1 MKRYQTL
8 VVIFLLAIFI
18 SPVWALDP
26 VAPKSERRYGQVAVH
41 SPLPSS
47 DTCQIV
53 AKTGSFQQSF
63 KPEETIKVPVGDYT
77 VKVKLQDQEWSK
89 AITVHPTERT
99 DVFVTGY
106 GNLKV
111 SSPDPATDMV
121 EVLDKSGKQVA
132 SYHPTTVK
140 TLPVGNYSVI
150 VKMQLSRRKSTQ
162 VRQDNVSIMTNAT
175 REIVAALE

>member
-1 MKRYQTL
+1 MRKYKTL
-8 VVIFLLAIFI
+8 VVFLLALIAF
-18 SPVWALDP
+18 PALALDP
-26 VAPKSERRYGQVAVH
+26 VAPKSERRYGQIAVH
-41 SPLPSS
+41 SPLPGS

-77 VKVKLQDQEWSK
+77 VKVKLQDQDWSK
-89 AITVHPTERT
+89 NITVHPTERT

-111 SSPDPATDMV
+111 SSPDPALDVV
-121 EVLDKSGKQVA
+121 EVLDQSGKQVA
-132 SYHPTTVK
+132 NFHPSTVK

-150 VKMQLSRRKSTQ
+150 VKMKLSRRKNTQ

-175 REIVAALE
+175 REIIAALE